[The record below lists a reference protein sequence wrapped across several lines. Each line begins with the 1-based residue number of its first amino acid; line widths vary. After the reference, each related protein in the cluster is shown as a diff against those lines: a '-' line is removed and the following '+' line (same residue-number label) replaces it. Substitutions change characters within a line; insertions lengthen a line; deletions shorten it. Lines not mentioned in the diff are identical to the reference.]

1 MGELVAS
8 LVRGLGTGGVYAM
21 LGVSFVIIYRAT
33 GVVNFA
39 TPALMILGA
48 FFTGYFGVSIGLP
61 FVVAVLLA
69 MIVLALI
76 GMISERVALRPMV
89 GRPAF
94 SAATVT
100 VGLFIVLLIIAGR
113 LLGSE
118 LLTVNDPFGLST
130 LEVLGSKIFTVDI
143 ARLIVGLVA
152 IGLVGLFLTRSRT
165 GLAMRATAFDQE
177 TSLAQGINVGRMF
190 GLSWGISG
198 AMAALAG
205 AMLVA
210 GSSGVETT
218 FALVAL
224 KALPVIILG
233 GLDSIKGSVVAGII
247 IGLAESLTRTYQP
260 LYAPWLGANFDVIVP
275 YIIMIIV
282 LMVRPYGL
290 YGTKEVVRV

>member
-1 MGELVAS
+1 MQALIES
-8 LVRGLGTGGVYAM
+8 LVRGLGLGGLYAL

-33 GVVNFA
+33 GVINFA

-48 FFTGYFGVSIGLP
+48 FFTGSFGNALGLP
-61 FVVAVLLA
+61 FWLSVLLGMLVMA
-69 MIVLALI
+69 IIGLI
-76 GMISERVALRPMV
+76 IERVALRPMV

-100 VGLFIVLLIIAGR
+100 VGIFIVLLIVAGR
-113 LLGSE
+113 LIGSE
-118 LLTVNDPFGLST
+118 LLTVNDPFGLNT
-130 LEVLGSKIFTVDI
+130 VDVLGARLFTIDI
-143 ARLIVGLVA
+143 ARLVVALVA
-152 IGLVGLFLTRSRT
+152 IGIVGLFLARSRT

-190 GLSWGISG
+190 GLSWAIAA

-205 AMLVA
+205 AMLTA

-218 FALVAL
+218 IALVAL

-233 GLDSIKGSVVAGII
+233 GLDSIKGSVIAGLI
-247 IGLAESLTRTYQP
+247 IGVAESLTRTYQP
-260 LYAPWLGANFDVIVP
+260 LYLPWLGANFDVIVP
-275 YIIMIIV
+275 YLIMIIV

>member
-1 MGELVAS
+1 MEDLISS
-8 LVRGLGTGGVYAM
+8 LIRGLGLGGLYAV
-21 LGVSFVIIYRAT
+21 LGVSFVIVYRAT
-33 GVVNFA
+33 GVINFA

-48 FFTGYFGVSIGLP
+48 FFTGSFGNAIGLP
-61 FVVAVLLA
+61 FWLSVLLGMA
-69 MIVLALI
+69 VMAII
-76 GMISERVALRPMV
+76 GMVIERVALRPMV

-100 VGLFIVLLIIAGR
+100 VGVFIILLILAGR

-118 LLTVNDPFGLST
+118 LLTVNDPFGLNTISVAGAT
-130 LEVLGSKIFTVDI
+130 VFTIDI
-143 ARLIVGLVA
+143 ARLIIALVA
-152 IGLVGLFLTRSRT
+152 IGIVGLFLTRSRT
-165 GLAMRATAFDQE
+165 GLAMRATALDQE

-190 GLSWGISG
+190 GLSWGIAA

-205 AMLVA
+205 ALLTA

-218 FALVAL
+218 IALVAL

-233 GLDSIKGSVVAGII
+233 GLDSIKGSVTAGLI
-247 IGLAESLTRTYQP
+247 IGIAESLTRTYQP

-275 YIIMIIV
+275 YLIMIIV

-290 YGTKEVVRV
+290 FGTKEVVRV

>member
-1 MGELVAS
+1 MEDLISS
-8 LVRGLGTGGVYAM
+8 LVRGLGLGGLYAV
-21 LGVSFVIIYRAT
+21 LGVSFVIVYRAT
-33 GVVNFA
+33 GVINFA

-48 FFTGYFGVSIGLP
+48 FFTGSFGNAIGLP
-61 FVVAVLLA
+61 FWLSVLLGMA
-69 MIVLALI
+69 VMAII
-76 GMISERVALRPMV
+76 GMVIERVALRPMV

-100 VGLFIVLLIIAGR
+100 VGVFIILLIVAGR
-113 LLGSE
+113 LIGSE
-118 LLTVNDPFGLST
+118 LLTVNDPFGLNTISVGGAT
-130 LEVLGSKIFTVDI
+130 IFAIDV
-143 ARLIVGLVA
+143 ARLVIALVA
-152 IGLVGLFLTRSRT
+152 IGIVGLFLTRSRT

-190 GLSWGISG
+190 GLSWGIAA

-205 AMLVA
+205 ALLTA

-218 FALVAL
+218 IALVAL

-233 GLDSIKGSVVAGII
+233 GLDSIKGSVIAGLI
-247 IGLAESLTRTYQP
+247 IGVAESLTRTYQP

-275 YIIMIIV
+275 YLIMIIV

-290 YGTKEVVRV
+290 FGTKEVVRV

>member
-1 MGELVAS
+1 MGELLAS
-8 LVRGLGTGGVYAM
+8 LMRGLGTGGVYAM

-61 FVVAVLLA
+61 FIVSVILA
-69 MIVLALI
+69 MIVLAAI
-76 GMISERVALRPMV
+76 GLASERIALRPMV

-100 VGLFIVLLIIAGR
+100 VGLFIVFLVLAGR

-118 LLTVNDPFGLST
+118 LLIVNDPFGLNT
-130 LEVLGSKIFTVDI
+130 LDVLGARIFTVDI

-190 GLSWGISG
+190 GLSWGIAA

-247 IGLAESLTRTYQP
+247 IGIAESLTRTYQP
-260 LYAPWLGANFDVIVP
+260 QFAPWLGANFDVIVP
-275 YIIMIIV
+275 YLIMIIV

>member
-1 MGELVAS
+1 MQDLIES
-8 LVRGLGTGGVYAM
+8 LVRGLGLGGLYAV
-21 LGVSFVIIYRAT
+21 LGVSFVIVYRAT
-33 GVVNFA
+33 GVINFA

-48 FFTGYFGVSIGLP
+48 FFTGSFGNALGLP
-61 FVVAVLLA
+61 FWLSVLLGMLVMA
-69 MIVLALI
+69 II
-76 GMISERVALRPMV
+76 GMILERVALRPMV

-100 VGLFIVLLIIAGR
+100 VGLFIVLLIVAGR
-113 LLGSE
+113 LIGSE
-118 LLTVNDPFGLST
+118 LLTVNDPFGLNT
-130 LEVLGSKIFTVDI
+130 IDVLGARLFAIDI
-143 ARLIVGLVA
+143 ARLVIALVA
-152 IGLVGLFLTRSRT
+152 IGIVGLFLARSRT

-190 GLSWGISG
+190 GLSWGIAA

-205 AMLVA
+205 ALLTA

-218 FALVAL
+218 IALVAL

-233 GLDSIKGSVVAGII
+233 GLDSIKGSVVAGLI
-247 IGLAESLTRTYQP
+247 IGVAESLTRTYQP
-260 LYAPWLGANFDVIVP
+260 IYAPWLGANFDVIVP

-290 YGTKEVVRV
+290 FGTKEVVRV

>member
-1 MGELVAS
+1 MEDLISS
-8 LVRGLGTGGVYAM
+8 LVRGLGLGGLDAV
-21 LGVSFVIIYRAT
+21 LGVSFVIVYRAT
-33 GVVNFA
+33 GVINFA

-48 FFTGYFGVSIGLP
+48 FFTGSFGNAIGLP
-61 FVVAVLLA
+61 FWLSVLLGMA
-69 MIVLALI
+69 VMAII
-76 GMISERVALRPMV
+76 GMVIERIALRPMV

-100 VGLFIVLLIIAGR
+100 VGVFIILLIVAGR
-113 LLGSE
+113 LIGSE
-118 LLTVNDPFGLST
+118 LLTVNDPFGLNT
-130 LEVLGSKIFTVDI
+130 LDVFGARLFTIDI
-143 ARLIVGLVA
+143 ARLVIALVA
-152 IGLVGLFLTRSRT
+152 IGIVGLFLTRSRT

-190 GLSWGISG
+190 GLSWGIAA

-205 AMLVA
+205 ALLTA

-218 FALVAL
+218 VALVAL

-233 GLDSIKGSVVAGII
+233 GLDSIKGSVIAGLI
-247 IGLAESLTRTYQP
+247 IGVAESLTRTYQP
-260 LYAPWLGANFDVIVP
+260 MYAPWLGANFDVIVP
-275 YIIMIIV
+275 YLIMIIV